1 MAKEFRHPLLSLQ
14 TQTVVT
20 FLPQP
25 EADLANQHKAALI
38 SLRSPH
44 RSNRMSRSLQSTP
57 ALMSQD
63 PQDCN
68 QINLDQALL
77 VYNNKD
83 LLLNQMPILPVNF
96 IDFQKLLRDHHLHL
110 TRNSILHFQT
120 TEDFFLLLIPAV
132 LDFMLAVKTETIL
145 VLVHKDPQEILKID
159 RTHLTDSHDLS
170 VSIYYFLSGKI
181 FLFLTLIS
189 LYHSLV

>member
-1 MAKEFRHPLLSLQ
+1 
-14 TQTVVT
+14 
-20 FLPQP
+20 
-25 EADLANQHKAALI
+25 
-38 SLRSPH
+38 
-44 RSNRMSRSLQSTP
+44 
-57 ALMSQD
+57 MSQD

-68 QINLDQALL
+68 RINLDQALL
-77 VYNNKD
+77 VSNNKD

-145 VLVHKDPQEILKID
+145 VLVHKHPQEILKTD
-159 RTHLTDSHDLS
+159 RTHLTAFHDLS

>member
-1 MAKEFRHPLLSLQ
+1 MFQ
-14 TQTVVT
+14 
-20 FLPQP
+20 
-25 EADLANQHKAALI
+25 DLHG
-38 SLRSPH
+38 H
-44 RSNRMSRSLQSTP
+44 
-57 ALMSQD
+57 
-63 PQDCN
+63 N

-77 VYNNKD
+77 VYNSSND
-83 LLLNQMPILPVNF
+83 LLLNRMSILPVKLTNF
-96 IDFQKLLRDHHLHL
+96 RKLPRDHHLHL

-159 RTHLTDSHDLS
+159 RIHFTDSHDLS
-170 VSIYYFLSGKI
+170 VSIYYFLLGEI